1 MDVLSLIG
9 LIMAFVAIIGG
20 NYLEGGHLGALA
32 NGPAALIV
40 LGGTVGAALL
50 QSPMS
55 AFKRAMQILAW
66 IFFPPRVDLAGGI
79 DRVVNWS
86 LTARKEGLLG
96 LEGVADAEPD
106 SYSRKGLQLLVDG
119 AEPEAI
125 RSILEVDFYTQESR
139 DIEAAKVFESMG
151 GYAPTIGIIGAV
163 MGLIHVMG
171 NLADP
176 SQLGNGIAVAFVA
189 IIGGNYLEGGHL
201 GALANGPAALIVLG
215 GMVGAALLQ
224 SPMSAFKRAMQ
235 ILGWIFFPPRV
246 DLAGGIDR
254 VVNWSLTARK
264 EGLLG
269 LEGVADAEPDSYS
282 RKGLQL
288 LVDGAEP
295 EAIRS
300 ILEVD
305 FYTQESRDIE
315 AAKVFESMGG
325 YAPTIGIIGAVMG
338 LIHVMGNL
346 ADPSQLG
353 NGIAVAF
360 VATIYGVASA
370 NLILLPVAAKLKSI
384 ALRQSRYREMLLEG
398 ILSIAE
404 GENPRSIE
412 LKLQGFMD

>member
-9 LIMAFVAIIGG
+9 IIMAFVAIIGG

-55 AFKRAMQILAW
+55 AFKRAMQTVVWIL
-66 IFFPPRVDLAGGI
+66 FPPRIDMTGGI

-96 LEGVADAEPD
+96 LEGMADTEPD

-119 AEPEAI
+119 VEPETI
-125 RSILEVDFYTQESR
+125 RSVLEVDYMTQESR

-176 SQLGNGIAVAFVA
+176 GQLG
-189 IIGGNYLEGGHL
+189 
-201 GALANGPAALIVLG
+201 
-215 GMVGAALLQ
+215 
-224 SPMSAFKRAMQ
+224 S
-235 ILGWIFFPPRV
+235 
-246 DLAGGIDR
+246 
-254 VVNWSLTARK
+254 
-264 EGLLG
+264 
-269 LEGVADAEPDSYS
+269 
-282 RKGLQL
+282 
-288 LVDGAEP
+288 
-295 EAIRS
+295 
-300 ILEVD
+300 
-305 FYTQESRDIE
+305 
-315 AAKVFESMGG
+315 
-325 YAPTIGIIGAVMG
+325 
-338 LIHVMGNL
+338 
-346 ADPSQLG
+346 
-353 NGIAVAF
+353 GIAVAF

-370 NLILLPVAAKLKSI
+370 NLVLLPIASKLKAI
-384 ALRQSRYREMLLEG
+384 AMRQSLYRELLLEG

-412 LKLQGFMD
+412 LKLQGFTG

>member
-9 LIMAFVAIIGG
+9 IIMAFVAIIGG

-40 LGGTVGAALL
+40 IGGTIGAALL

-66 IFFPPRVDLAGGI
+66 ILFPPRIDLASGV

-106 SYSRKGLQLLVDG
+106 NYSRKGLQLLVDG

-171 NLADP
+171 NLGDP
-176 SQLGNGIAVAFVA
+176 SQLG
-189 IIGGNYLEGGHL
+189 
-201 GALANGPAALIVLG
+201 
-215 GMVGAALLQ
+215 
-224 SPMSAFKRAMQ
+224 S
-235 ILGWIFFPPRV
+235 
-246 DLAGGIDR
+246 
-254 VVNWSLTARK
+254 
-264 EGLLG
+264 
-269 LEGVADAEPDSYS
+269 
-282 RKGLQL
+282 
-288 LVDGAEP
+288 
-295 EAIRS
+295 
-300 ILEVD
+300 
-305 FYTQESRDIE
+305 
-315 AAKVFESMGG
+315 
-325 YAPTIGIIGAVMG
+325 
-338 LIHVMGNL
+338 
-346 ADPSQLG
+346 
-353 NGIAVAF
+353 GIAVAF

-370 NLILLPVAAKLKSI
+370 NLVLLPIAAKLKSV

>member
-9 LIMAFVAIIGG
+9 IIMAFVAIIGG

-40 LGGTVGAALL
+40 IGGTVGAALL
-50 QSPMS
+50 QSPLS
-55 AFKRAMQILAW
+55 SFKRAMQILIW
-66 IFFPPRVDLAGGI
+66 IIFPPRVDLAGGI

-106 SYSRKGLQLLVDG
+106 SYARKGLQLLVDG

-139 DIEAAKVFESMG
+139 DINAAKVFESMG

-176 SQLGNGIAVAFVA
+176 S
-189 IIGGNYLEGGHL
+189 
-201 GALANGPAALIVLG
+201 
-215 GMVGAALLQ
+215 
-224 SPMSAFKRAMQ
+224 
-235 ILGWIFFPPRV
+235 
-246 DLAGGIDR
+246 
-254 VVNWSLTARK
+254 
-264 EGLLG
+264 LLG
-269 LEGVADAEPDSYS
+269 S
-282 RKGLQL
+282 
-288 LVDGAEP
+288 
-295 EAIRS
+295 
-300 ILEVD
+300 
-305 FYTQESRDIE
+305 
-315 AAKVFESMGG
+315 
-325 YAPTIGIIGAVMG
+325 
-338 LIHVMGNL
+338 
-346 ADPSQLG
+346 
-353 NGIAVAF
+353 GIAVAF

-370 NLILLPVAAKLKSI
+370 NLVLLPVASKLKSI
-384 ALRQSRYREMLLEG
+384 AMRQSRYREMLLEG

-412 LKLQGFMD
+412 LKLQGFTG

>member
-9 LIMAFVAIIGG
+9 IIMAFVSIIGG

-55 AFKRAMQILAW
+55 AFKRAMQTVVWIL
-66 IFFPPRVDLAGGI
+66 FPPRIDMTGGI

-96 LEGVADAEPD
+96 LEGMADTEPD

-119 AEPEAI
+119 VEPETI
-125 RSILEVDFYTQESR
+125 RSVLEVDYMTQESR

-176 SQLGNGIAVAFVA
+176 GQLG
-189 IIGGNYLEGGHL
+189 
-201 GALANGPAALIVLG
+201 
-215 GMVGAALLQ
+215 
-224 SPMSAFKRAMQ
+224 S
-235 ILGWIFFPPRV
+235 
-246 DLAGGIDR
+246 
-254 VVNWSLTARK
+254 
-264 EGLLG
+264 
-269 LEGVADAEPDSYS
+269 
-282 RKGLQL
+282 
-288 LVDGAEP
+288 
-295 EAIRS
+295 
-300 ILEVD
+300 
-305 FYTQESRDIE
+305 
-315 AAKVFESMGG
+315 
-325 YAPTIGIIGAVMG
+325 
-338 LIHVMGNL
+338 
-346 ADPSQLG
+346 
-353 NGIAVAF
+353 GIAVAF

-370 NLILLPVAAKLKSI
+370 NLVLLPIASKLKAI
-384 ALRQSRYREMLLEG
+384 AMRQSLYREMLLEG

-412 LKLQGFMD
+412 LKLQGFTG

>member
-9 LIMAFVAIIGG
+9 IIMAFVAIIGG

-55 AFKRAMQILAW
+55 AFKRAMQTVVWIL
-66 IFFPPRVDLAGGI
+66 FPPRIDMTGGI

-96 LEGVADAEPD
+96 LEGMADTEPD

-119 AEPEAI
+119 VEPETI
-125 RSILEVDFYTQESR
+125 RSVLEVDYLTQESR

-176 SQLGNGIAVAFVA
+176 GQLG
-189 IIGGNYLEGGHL
+189 
-201 GALANGPAALIVLG
+201 
-215 GMVGAALLQ
+215 
-224 SPMSAFKRAMQ
+224 S
-235 ILGWIFFPPRV
+235 
-246 DLAGGIDR
+246 
-254 VVNWSLTARK
+254 
-264 EGLLG
+264 
-269 LEGVADAEPDSYS
+269 
-282 RKGLQL
+282 
-288 LVDGAEP
+288 
-295 EAIRS
+295 
-300 ILEVD
+300 
-305 FYTQESRDIE
+305 
-315 AAKVFESMGG
+315 
-325 YAPTIGIIGAVMG
+325 
-338 LIHVMGNL
+338 
-346 ADPSQLG
+346 
-353 NGIAVAF
+353 GIAVAF

-370 NLILLPVAAKLKSI
+370 NLVLLPIASKLKAI
-384 ALRQSRYREMLLEG
+384 AMRQSLYREMLLEG

-412 LKLQGFMD
+412 LKLQGFTG

>member
-9 LIMAFVAIIGG
+9 IIMAFVAIIGG

-40 LGGTVGAALL
+40 LGGTIGAALL

-66 IFFPPRVDLAGGI
+66 ILFPPRVDLAGGI

-96 LEGVADAEPD
+96 LEGIADAEPD
-106 SYSRKGLQLLVDG
+106 NYARKGLQLLVDG

-125 RSILEVDFYTQESR
+125 RSILEVDFYTQEAR

-171 NLADP
+171 NLGDP
-176 SQLGNGIAVAFVA
+176 SQLG
-189 IIGGNYLEGGHL
+189 
-201 GALANGPAALIVLG
+201 
-215 GMVGAALLQ
+215 
-224 SPMSAFKRAMQ
+224 S
-235 ILGWIFFPPRV
+235 
-246 DLAGGIDR
+246 
-254 VVNWSLTARK
+254 
-264 EGLLG
+264 
-269 LEGVADAEPDSYS
+269 
-282 RKGLQL
+282 
-288 LVDGAEP
+288 
-295 EAIRS
+295 
-300 ILEVD
+300 
-305 FYTQESRDIE
+305 
-315 AAKVFESMGG
+315 
-325 YAPTIGIIGAVMG
+325 
-338 LIHVMGNL
+338 
-346 ADPSQLG
+346 
-353 NGIAVAF
+353 GIAVAF

-370 NLILLPVAAKLKSI
+370 NLMLLPIAAKLKSI

>member
-9 LIMAFVAIIGG
+9 LILAFVAIVGG
-20 NYLEGGHLGALA
+20 NFLEGGHAGALI

-40 LGGTVGAALL
+40 LGGTLAAALL
-50 QSPMS
+50 QSPLS
-55 AFKRAMQILAW
+55 SFKRALQIVRW

-106 SYSRKGLQLLVDG
+106 PYARKGLQLLVDG

-125 RSILEVDFYTQESR
+125 RSILEVDFLTQEAR
-139 DIEAAKVFESMG
+139 DI
-151 GYAPTIGIIGAV
+151 
-163 MGLIHVMG
+163 
-171 NLADP
+171 
-176 SQLGNGIAVAFVA
+176 Q
-189 IIGGNYLEGGHL
+189 
-201 GALANGPAALIVLG
+201 
-215 GMVGAALLQ
+215 
-224 SPMSAFKRAMQ
+224 
-235 ILGWIFFPPRV
+235 
-246 DLAGGIDR
+246 
-254 VVNWSLTARK
+254 
-264 EGLLG
+264 
-269 LEGVADAEPDSYS
+269 
-282 RKGLQL
+282 
-288 LVDGAEP
+288 
-295 EAIRS
+295 
-300 ILEVD
+300 
-305 FYTQESRDIE
+305 

-370 NLILLPVAAKLKSI
+370 NLILLPIANKLK
-384 ALRQSRYREMLLEG
+384 AVTLRQSRYREMLLEG
-398 ILSIAE
+398 LLSIAE

-412 LKLQGFMD
+412 LKLQGFME